1 MSPLHASA
9 DTLNRAVGVTER
21 LCSLPAVATSNWA
34 DQAAD
39 ALTGLADRCLCLV
52 LICEADERG
61 RVIGREAAGAAGRG
75 FGGDQASHVLTL
87 RSNAE
92 RAAELG
98 FTPGSGGVT
107 GRAEDV
113 MGPSWQRSGLGSVW
127 PEGVVPHVSLCVHP
141 LGRGDGGQ
149 GDGGRILVAA
159 IGLADAPRDGGL
171 ATAMLSAAAPVLA
184 RRALLAV
191 GVKPAGASRWLTSRE
206 QAVLERLALGL
217 SVREIAD
224 EIGRSPH
231 TVHDHVKS
239 LHRKL
244 NASSRGELV
253 ARALG
258 FIDDS
263 HRVLVALGAEAK
275 GGAAGAG
282 ASMAAA
288 VRGSDGIV
296 EPKPTPGGVR
306 HRG

>member
-1 MSPLHASA
+1 MSPLHAST
-9 DTLNRAVGVTER
+9 DTLNRAVGVIER

-34 DQAAD
+34 DQAAE
-39 ALTGLADRCLCLV
+39 ALTGIADRCLGLV
-52 LICEADERG
+52 LIGETDERG
-61 RVIGREAAGAAGRG
+61 RVVGREAAGAAGRG

-92 RAAELG
+92 RATELG
-98 FTPGSGGVT
+98 FAPGSGGLA
-107 GRAEDV
+107 GRAEDL
-113 MGPSWQRSGLGSVW
+113 MGPSWHRSGLGAVW
-127 PEGVVPHVSLCVHP
+127 PEGIATHVSLCAQA
-141 LGRGDGGQ
+141 LGRAEGAS

-159 IGLADAPRDGGL
+159 VGVAEAPRDGGL
-171 ATAMLSAAAPVLA
+171 ATAMLSAAVPVLA

-191 GVKPAGASRWLTSRE
+191 GVKPAGASRWLTARE

-263 HRVLVALGAEAK
+263 HRVLVALGAEPK

-282 ASMAAA
+282 ASMAAV

-306 HRG
+306 ARG